1 MNSLT
6 ALFCDVDDFCQRF
19 VLKWERMQIIEGDMG
34 RRRAKMLCLSEI
46 MAILIEFNRNHYLW
60 L

>member
-19 VLKWERMQIIEGDMG
+19 TLKWERMKIIEGDMR

-46 MAILIEFNRNHYLW
+46 MAILIEFHRNHYLW